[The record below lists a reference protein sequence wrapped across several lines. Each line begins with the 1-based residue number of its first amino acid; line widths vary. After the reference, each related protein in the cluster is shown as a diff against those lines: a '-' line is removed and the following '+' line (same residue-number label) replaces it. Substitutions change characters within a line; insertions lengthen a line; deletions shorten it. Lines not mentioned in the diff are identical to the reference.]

1 MNKFMKHQ
9 KLQFKPGSFRLNGLF
24 RVVFLICCL
33 LSAGLT
39 QAQEKKI
46 TAEFKDTPLSNVLK
60 QLEKLSTYKILFT
73 YDDVQSYKVTVSLK
87 DATITEALQKVLD
100 GKPFVFSDVANGKY
114 ISVVYQPKKKSET
127 TKEIKGKVVDS
138 KGETVIGATVR
149 VVNATIGTATDIDG
163 NFTLRVPEN
172 VMTLEI
178 GVVGMKTQLV
188 SIKDKTE
195 VRVVMEEDNTVLEDV
210 VVTGI
215 FKKAK
220 ESYTG
225 AVSSINAEQLKMYK
239 GQNVLQTLKNID
251 ASLNFTVNNAVGSN
265 PNAVPQINIRGN
277 SSLPISVQEYNES
290 ASNAVNTPLIIRD
303 GFEISLE
310 QLMDYNDD
318 EIESINILKDAAA
331 TAIYGSRGSNGV
343 IVVITKQPEAGKLRV
358 NVEVGMDLEIP
369 DLSSYDLLNA
379 AQKLELERSLGLYD
393 NTVAPSNDVW
403 YKKAY
408 YKRLRDVLSGTDTD
422 WLSKPLHTGV
432 GTHYNLRME
441 GGSEQFRWGV
451 SAAYKDIQGAMKES
465 SRRNFNGSVTLMY
478 QMKKLIFR
486 NYSSYTTNEGKESK
500 YGNFSDY
507 VKQQPYNAA
516 YDQNGKLVRYFD
528 GFHKATGKSQNPL
541 YDATLNSFDKSGY
554 QALTNNFSVEWKPTE
569 ELTLR
574 GQVGI
579 SGKNTTNDAFL
590 PAEHST
596 FTEDEYYS
604 TDEGFLRRGIYTYSP
619 GRTSSYDGNLT
630 LAYNKVFHDKHQ
642 VYVGLDYSL
651 SESRSYSYRIVA
663 EGFTNEDINF
673 LGSARQYAKDEGPGG
688 SKMKTRRMGLTGNAN
703 YIFDNRY
710 YVDLSYRMDGSS
722 TFGSKKKYAQFWSS
736 GIGWNIHN
744 EKFFSNDVVNT
755 LRLKASY
762 GETGTQQGS
771 SSGAS
776 TIYKYITD
784 NRYMH
789 WTGAVLQGWGNPYLT
804 WQKTNEFNIGTEV
817 GLLQGRVKGEFNF
830 YTKRTGNLLSNMDLP
845 HSMGFSSYVSN
856 VGEVKNRGWEA
867 SATGYLIR
875 DTEREINWMIGG
887 QLVYNK
893 NYISK
898 LSEAVKAQNEAYLKE
913 DVDVANL
920 FYEGR
925 PQHAIYAVRSFGID
939 PSTGKEVFLD
949 KNGKETDIWNASD
962 KVYLGSKDPKFR
974 GNFNTMFMW
983 KGFTLNMSFG
993 FYWGGKVYNQ
1003 TLIDRVEVTRTTLM
1017 SQNVDARVYKDR
1029 WQKPGDVVSFKKFD
1043 NTATRAT
1050 SRFVMDDN
1058 VFELQS
1064 VALQYK
1070 WDEGWLHK
1078 HTPISSVIFSVNMSD
1093 LFHFSTVKM
1102 ERGTSYPYARNILGS
1117 VKFLF

>member
-1 MNKFMKHQ
+1 MKHQ

-24 RVVFLICCL
+24 RIVFFMCCL

-114 ISVVYQPKKKSET
+114 ISVVYQPKKKSDT

-403 YKKAY
+403 YKEAY

-441 GGSEQFRWGV
+441 GGS
-451 SAAYKDIQGAMKES
+451 GAMKES

-541 YDATLNSFDKSGY
+541 YDATLNIFDKSGY

-604 TDEGFLRRGIYTYSP
+604 TDEGFLRRGTYTYSP

-804 WQKTNEFNIGTEV
+804 WQKTNEFNIGTEI

-925 PQHAIYAVRSFGID
+925 PQNAIYAVRSFGID

-962 KVYLGSKDPKFR
+962 KVYLGSKDPKYR

>member
-1 MNKFMKHQ
+1 M
-9 KLQFKPGSFRLNGLF
+9 
-24 RVVFLICCL
+24 
-33 LSAGLT
+33 
-39 QAQEKKI
+39 
-46 TAEFKDTPLSNVLK
+46 
-60 QLEKLSTYKILFT
+60 
-73 YDDVQSYKVTVSLK
+73 
-87 DATITEALQKVLD
+87 
-100 GKPFVFSDVANGKY
+100 
-114 ISVVYQPKKKSET
+114 
-127 TKEIKGKVVDS
+127 
-138 KGETVIGATVR
+138 
-149 VVNATIGTATDIDG
+149 
-163 NFTLRVPEN
+163 
-172 VMTLEI
+172 
-178 GVVGMKTQLV
+178 
-188 SIKDKTE
+188 
-195 VRVVMEEDNTVLEDV
+195 
-210 VVTGI
+210 
-215 FKKAK
+215 
-220 ESYTG
+220 
-225 AVSSINAEQLKMYK
+225 
-239 GQNVLQTLKNID
+239 
-251 ASLNFTVNNAVGSN
+251 
-265 PNAVPQINIRGN
+265 
-277 SSLPISVQEYNES
+277 
-290 ASNAVNTPLIIRD
+290 
-303 GFEISLE
+303 
-310 QLMDYNDD
+310 
-318 EIESINILKDAAA
+318 
-331 TAIYGSRGSNGV
+331 
-343 IVVITKQPEAGKLRV
+343 
-358 NVEVGMDLEIP
+358 
-369 DLSSYDLLNA
+369 
-379 AQKLELERSLGLYD
+379 
-393 NTVAPSNDVW
+393 
-403 YKKAY
+403 
-408 YKRLRDVLSGTDTD
+408 
-422 WLSKPLHTGV
+422 
-432 GTHYNLRME
+432 
-441 GGSEQFRWGV
+441 
-451 SAAYKDIQGAMKES
+451 
-465 SRRNFNGSVTLMY
+465 
-478 QMKKLIFR
+478 
-486 NYSSYTTNEGKESK
+486 
-500 YGNFSDY
+500 
-507 VKQQPYNAA
+507 
-516 YDQNGKLVRYFD
+516 
-528 GFHKATGKSQNPL
+528 
-541 YDATLNSFDKSGY
+541 
-554 QALTNNFSVEWKPTE
+554 
-569 ELTLR
+569 
-574 GQVGI
+574 
-579 SGKNTTNDAFL
+579 
-590 PAEHST
+590 
-596 FTEDEYYS
+596 
-604 TDEGFLRRGIYTYSP
+604 
-619 GRTSSYDGNLT
+619 
-630 LAYNKVFHDKHQ
+630 FHDKHQ

-804 WQKTNEFNIGTEV
+804 WQKTNEFNIGTEI

-925 PQHAIYAVRSFGID
+925 PQNAIYAVRSFGID

-962 KVYLGSKDPKFR
+962 KVYLGSKDPKYR